1 MSTAP
6 VLPAGTFPVKLP
18 VKSAAALA
26 RNAVGVDEVGDA
38 DDAEEIA
45 RAEVYGL
52 LAALFQAAP
61 SPELYAALQVAVTEA
76 PTRGAFL
83 ENSWS
88 ALVGASRRLTLVQ
101 VEDEFVALFQG
112 IGKPE
117 IFLHG
122 SYFIA
127 GHLNEKPLVD
137 LRHDL
142 IALGLERPIEV
153 LQTEDHLSNL
163 CEVMRYLIAGV
174 DGADSADAPPI
185 PAGVKLARRLATQQ
199 QFFNRHLRSWD
210 EALWEVLSTHPRAD
224 FYAAVAGFGRDFLA
238 IEAQGFDLLED

>member
-6 VLPAGTFPVKLP
+6 KPTDATFPVNFSPALP
-18 VKSAAALA
+18 LDSGSL
-26 RNAVGVDEVGDA
+26 

-52 LAALFQAAP
+52 LAVLFQAAP
-61 SPELYAALQVAVTEA
+61 SVELYAALQVAVTEA

-83 ENSWS
+83 ESSWS
-88 ALVGASRRLTLVQ
+88 ALVGASRRLTRPQ
-101 VEDEFVALFQG
+101 VEEEFIALFQG

-174 DGADSADAPPI
+174 GVGADDAVDAPPVPI
-185 PAGVKLARRLATQQ
+185 HVSQARQLAAQQ
-199 QFFNRHLRSWD
+199 QFFNRHLRGWN
-210 EALWEVLSTHPRAD
+210 EALWDVLCAHPRAD
-224 FYAAVAGFGRDFLA
+224 FYAAVAGFGRDFFA
-238 IEAQGFDLLED
+238 VEGQGFDLLET